1 MSKRQRRKG
10 PVSER
15 AQHRSGETYLHSAR
29 SLQGGEAYPEAHPCP
44 GAAQVATEFRR
55 ASTHLVPEAEA
66 CRLAARLEAGGVLL
80 EVARLVARLAA
91 RLVAAASQGARSVL

>member
-1 MSKRQRRKG
+1 M
-10 PVSER
+10 
-15 AQHRSGETYLHSAR
+15 
-29 SLQGGEAYPEAHPCP
+29 
-44 GAAQVATEFRR
+44 ATEFRR

-91 RLVAAASQGARSVL
+91 RLVVAASQGARSVL